1 MGGSIRVMAVLA
13 SAVTTNSG
21 SPLYRFTTMALAVKT
36 GFADPMRIV
45 PEVRSAVLAVNP
57 RIALADTQSMDT
69 IVSTSTARI
78 EFTTTLLGV
87 AAAIALLLSALGLYG
102 VVGYAVNRRTREI
115 GVRIAVGAGP
125 GQVEGLFVRQAL
137 VLAGFGLLGGV
148 ALALATTPSGGNPVR
163 CRPDGRCHVRY
174 SRRRAGRDRLRG
186 ELASR
191 AARCKSEPA
200 GRAPAQLGLVFW

>member
-21 SPLYRFTTMALAVKT
+21 SPLCRFTTMALAVKT

-148 ALALATTPSGGNPVR
+148 ALALATTRLPEGILYGVAPTDAATFATAGG
-163 CRPDGRCHVRY
+163 
-174 SRRRAGRDRLRG
+174 A
-186 ELASR
+186 LAAIVFVASWLPARR
-191 AARCKSEPA
+191 AARVNPLA
-200 GRAPAQLGLVFW
+200 ALRHN